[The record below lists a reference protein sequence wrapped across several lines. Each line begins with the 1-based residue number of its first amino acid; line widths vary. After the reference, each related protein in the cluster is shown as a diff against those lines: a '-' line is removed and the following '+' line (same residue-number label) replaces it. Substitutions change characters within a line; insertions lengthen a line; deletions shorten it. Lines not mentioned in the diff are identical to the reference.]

1 VLVYGTNDTGEFTMA
16 KKRSATKPE
25 ATKSE
30 QQVNKT
36 KAVRDYLKTHR
47 KATNIEIAEA
57 LGKQGIDI
65 SPNYVGNIK
74 ATSKKKRRAVKK
86 VVAKSGVGIP
96 ELKAAFAL
104 LKACGSVGAAKE
116 ALAAAEEI
124 RSMVQ

>member
-1 VLVYGTNDTGEFTMA
+1 MA
-16 KKRSATKPE
+16 KKRAVTKPE

-36 KAVRDYLKTHR
+36 KAVHDYLKAHR
-47 KATNIEIAEA
+47 KASNKEIAEA

-65 SPNYVGNIK
+65 SPGYVAGIK
-74 ATSKKKRRAVKK
+74 TASKKKRRAVKK
-86 VVAKSGVGIP
+86 AVTKHGVDIP
-96 ELKAAFAL
+96 ELKAALHL
-104 LKACGSVGAAKE
+104 LKVCGSLSAAKE